1 MSPFYKLGVVNHP
14 EAAEVILVSHKTLVE
29 RQIGA
34 NGVLQGA
41 GRKREKEGKINNYSD
56 NLVIN
61 QRRYGLRTCYVH
73 LVIITQNN

>member
-1 MSPFYKLGVVNHP
+1 MSPLDELRVVHHP

-41 GRKREKEGKINNYSD
+41 GRKREKEGKINNF
-56 NLVIN
+56 I
-61 QRRYGLRTCYVH
+61 Q
-73 LVIITQNN
+73 I

>member
-41 GRKREKEGKINNYSD
+41 GRKREKEGKINNF
-56 NLVIN
+56 I
-61 QRRYGLRTCYVH
+61 Q
-73 LVIITQNN
+73 I